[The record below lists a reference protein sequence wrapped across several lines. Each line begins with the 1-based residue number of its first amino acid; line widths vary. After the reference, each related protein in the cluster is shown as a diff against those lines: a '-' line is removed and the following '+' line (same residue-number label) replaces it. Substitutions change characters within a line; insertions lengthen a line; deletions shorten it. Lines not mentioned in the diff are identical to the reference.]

1 MPINAADGFPS
12 NAKAPP
18 QSIGGARAPSAD
30 LAGGL
35 DSIDSSAPATDTGS
49 AAKPFLLATSGG
61 AGGDTSPLLPLPLP
75 LSPPPPSS
83 PPRHRPIP
91 MHQQQQRRRFNTSAL
106 SSLIQ
111 KWPPAKHGLPL
122 SKRRLLLTCAWLTAT
137 VFLILWLYVYQYGS
151 LPPLPVIG
159 RPSSS
164 NSDSNSVPSS
174 DIKAPGGSGGDD
186 AAPPDLEL
194 GISVSSSSFISSALL
209 ALTRTTVSNAADAT
223 GTPLTDAKNNAHSTR
238 LLIPTST
245 TTTSAIMKP
254 SSQPQ
259 KPPGVATAPT
269 VTLPQGK
276 YVGATL
282 TRSTRFPKPVEVF
295 RGVPFAQST
304 GGENRFRLPQPLP
317 PSDKTFDAVS
327 WGNSCPQNGPVRKG
341 FSEDCLNANIYRPAG
356 PDYSQTGVERKLLPV
371 AVYVHG
377 GGFNG
382 GTGAERN
389 MASFISFA
397 ADPMIGINFNYRIG
411 ALGFLPSAVT
421 AREGLLNLGLR
432 DQQMAL
438 EWIRDNIEAF
448 GGNPENITILGFS
461 AGAHSIGH
469 HIMYY
474 AQTSTR
480 APFAKAI
487 LESGATT
494 ARAVLLPTHPRHLV
508 QFREF
513 LAAAGVAGVPEDEI
527 FTALRKLPLETITQA
542 SHAIWD
548 KYSASVTWP
557 FQPVIDGP
565 NDLANSSQPTNAEL
579 PSALPV
585 IPDLPI
591 NSWRQGKYVHIPV
604 LTGYC
609 PNEGSMFI
617 PSNANTNSEFRAF
630 FKGLIPSFTD
640 ADLDDLEKLYPDPD
654 KNRKSPY
661 KTVPAGKGRQWAR
674 LDAAYSQYA
683 YICPVLQTAH
693 FLSTNGDPNP
703 VHVYR
708 YAATSTW
715 GTANHGDQAQ
725 IVAHDMSFLGG
736 KNVQG
741 LVAVSDAMHGAWA
754 RFVASKVGD
763 LNANNTGVEWPVFG
777 SPFVKEEAE
786 GKGKRWWWWWS
797 SADDEEEEGPPGDSG
812 RIMVFG
818 EGNDERLGA
827 GGSSRKGTPAQ
838 VKKLSAAEL
847 RACRFWWERIEL
859 SEGLGRRGTGVVSRA
874 ERAKL

>member
-1 MPINAADGFPS
+1 
-12 NAKAPP
+12 
-18 QSIGGARAPSAD
+18 
-30 LAGGL
+30 
-35 DSIDSSAPATDTGS
+35 
-49 AAKPFLLATSGG
+49 
-61 AGGDTSPLLPLPLP
+61 
-75 LSPPPPSS
+75 
-83 PPRHRPIP
+83 
-91 MHQQQQRRRFNTSAL
+91 MHQHQRRRFNSSAL

-111 KWPPAKHGLPL
+111 KWPPAKHGRPL

-164 NSDSNSVPSS
+164 SNSNSVPSS
-174 DIKAPGGSGGDD
+174 DIKAPGGSGGD

-194 GISVSSSSFISSALL
+194 GISVSSSFSSKLP
-209 ALTRTTVSNAADAT
+209 ALTRTTVTNVADAT
-223 GTPLTDAKNNAHSTR
+223 GTPLTDAKNNPHSTR

-245 TTTSAIMKP
+245 STSAIMKP
-254 SSQPQ
+254 TSKPQ
-259 KPPGVATAPT
+259 KPPGVATAPA

-276 YVGATL
+276 YIGATL
-282 TRSTRFPKPVEVF
+282 TRSARFPRPVEVF
-295 RGVPFAQST
+295 RGVPFAQTT
-304 GGENRFRLPQPLP
+304 GGENRFRPPQPLT
-317 PSDKTFDAVS
+317 PSDKMFDAVS
-327 WGNSCPQNGPVRKG
+327 WGQSCPQNGPLRKG
-341 FSEDCLNANIYRPAG
+341 FGEDCLNANIYRPAG
-356 PDYSQTGVERKLLPV
+356 PDYSQSGGERKLLPV
-371 AVYVHG
+371 AVYIHG

-382 GTGAERN
+382 GEGSERN

-397 ADPMIGINFNYRIG
+397 QDQMIGINFNYRVG

-438 EWIRDNIEAF
+438 EWVRDNIEAF
-448 GGNPENITILGFS
+448 GGDPENITILGFS

-474 AQTSTR
+474 AQTSKR

-513 LAAAGVAGVPEDEI
+513 LIAANVAGVPEDKI
-527 FTALRKLPLETITQA
+527 FPALRKLPLETITQA
-542 SHAIWD
+542 SHALWD
-548 KYSASVTWP
+548 KYSRSVTWP

-565 NDLANSSQPTNAEL
+565 NDLANSSQPTDAEL

-591 NSWRQGKYVHIPV
+591 HSWRQGKYLHIPV
-604 LTGYC
+604 LTGYS

-617 PSNANTNSEFRAF
+617 PSGANTNSEFRAF
-630 FKGLIPSFTD
+630 FKALIPSFTD

-654 KNRKSPY
+654 TNRKSPY
-661 KTVPAGKGRQWAR
+661 KAVPAGKGRQWAR

-715 GTANHGDQAQ
+715 GTANHGDQAN
-725 IVAHDMSFLGG
+725 IVAHDMTLLGG
-736 KNVQG
+736 KNMTG
-741 LVAVSDAMHGAWA
+741 LVAVANAMHGAWA

-763 LNANNTGVEWPVFG
+763 PNANNTGVEWPVFE

-786 GKGKRWWWWWS
+786 GKGKRWWWDS
-797 SADDEEEEGPPGDSG
+797 TKDEEEEGPPGDSG

-818 EGNDERLGA
+818 EGNDERLGV
-827 GGSSRKGTPAQ
+827 GGSLRRGTPAQ
-838 VKKLSAAEL
+838 VKKLSPAEL

-859 SEGLGRRGTGVVSRA
+859 SEGLGRRGTVTGVISRA